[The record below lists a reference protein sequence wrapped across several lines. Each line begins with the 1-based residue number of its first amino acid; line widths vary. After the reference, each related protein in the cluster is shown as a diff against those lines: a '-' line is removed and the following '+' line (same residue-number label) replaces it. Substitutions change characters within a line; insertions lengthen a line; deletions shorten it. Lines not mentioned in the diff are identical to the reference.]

1 MRRAARVNRARNFAR
16 DTRGILFTGLTDE
29 FGRITYITC
38 RFEPEVLES
47 IEPGSV
53 STAAAHFIHALNTHT
68 CSLDS
73 VTADIL
79 SYLNAGE
86 NGRLYGC
93 MNVSSL
99 SESSGAFV
107 ISAGYEK

>member
-1 MRRAARVNRARNFAR
+1 MALKNQYLIDLLETVKKRNAGEPEFIQA
-16 DTRGILFTGLTDE
+16 LT
-29 FGRITYITC
+29 
-38 RFEPEVLES
+38 EVLES
-47 IEPGSV
+47 LEPGSV

-73 VTADIL
+73 VTADIS